1 MDNTLIVAF
10 FTTALYCFFKFI
22 EYRFIDK
29 KKEMKPLKYF
39 VRDTVIVFVSS
50 FIAGFVFF
58 SSNTQIREFVN
69 TITDSK
75 VIPDGQAVVFT
86 DAPGF

>member
-1 MDNTLIVAF
+1 MENMLIVAF
-10 FTTALYCFFKFI
+10 FTTALYCLFKFI
-22 EYRFIDK
+22 EYRFID

-39 VRDTVIVFVSS
+39 VRDTVIVFASS

-58 SSNTQIREFVN
+58 NSNTQIREFVN